1 MRLWAISEIV
11 DLWLELKLM
20 ELSLLLESNPMDRMP
35 SMDPNTS
42 TQELADSTR
51 LGSKPTWLHLTKK
64 LPLKVA
70 VHSQVTMETMAV
82 AMKVVM
88 MATTIMNAK
97 LNATVTTTTR
107 SVGMLATNALMM
119 LTAQMTKET
128 TMVEKVDM
136 VLTANANVIT
146 MMSSAGMI
154 AYNAGMTTTKRTMMV
169 LMRVVMKVE
178 MMVKSL
184 ASTAHASV
192 NMKTWLAGKSAMSA
206 SRLTSVATMP
216 TREMILTKEITEKM
230 KVRSMAVNASMNAS
244 VSTMMKNVGK
254 TAITAG
260 RKFTQKTMK
269 VKRVKAKTMVAMT
282 WCASKSVNVTM
293 TTKSVGTLATNA

>member
-1 MRLWAISEIV
+1 
-11 DLWLELKLM
+11 
-20 ELSLLLESNPMDRMP
+20 MDRMP

-42 TQELADSTR
+42 TQELADSMR

-70 VHSQVTMETMAV
+70 VHSQVTME
-82 AMKVVM
+82 
-88 MATTIMNAK
+88 
-97 LNATVTTTTR
+97 
-107 SVGMLATNALMM
+107 
-119 LTAQMTKET
+119 
-128 TMVEKVDM
+128 
-136 VLTANANVIT
+136 
-146 MMSSAGMI
+146 
-154 AYNAGMTTTKRTMMV
+154 TMMV

-206 SRLTSVATMP
+206 SRLISVATMP

-230 KVRSMAVNASMNAS
+230 KVRSMAVNASKNAT

-293 TTKSVGTLATNA
+293 TTKSVGA

>member
-1 MRLWAISEIV
+1 
-11 DLWLELKLM
+11 
-20 ELSLLLESNPMDRMP
+20 
-35 SMDPNTS
+35 
-42 TQELADSTR
+42 
-51 LGSKPTWLHLTKK
+51 
-64 LPLKVA
+64 
-70 VHSQVTMETMAV
+70 
-82 AMKVVM
+82 M
-88 MATTIMNAK
+88 MNSAGMNAH
-97 LNATVTTTTR
+97 NAGTTTTR
-107 SVGMLATNALMM
+107 
-119 LTAQMTKET
+119 K
-128 TMVEKVDM
+128 
-136 VLTANANVIT
+136 T
-146 MMSSAGMI
+146 MMA
-154 AYNAGMTTTKRTMMV
+154 
-169 LMRVVMKVE
+169 VVMKVA

-184 ASTAHASV
+184 ALIAHANV
-192 NMKTWLAGKSAMSA
+192 NMKTWSAGKSAMSA

-230 KVRSMAVNASMNAS
+230 KVRSMAVNASMNAT

>member
-1 MRLWAISEIV
+1 
-11 DLWLELKLM
+11 
-20 ELSLLLESNPMDRMP
+20 MDRMP

-42 TQELADSTR
+42 TQELADSMR

-128 TMVEKVDM
+128 TMVEK
-136 VLTANANVIT
+136 A
-146 MMSSAGMI
+146 
-154 AYNAGMTTTKRTMMV
+154 TT
-169 LMRVVMKVE
+169 
-178 MMVKSL
+178 
-184 ASTAHASV
+184 
-192 NMKTWLAGKSAMSA
+192 
-206 SRLTSVATMP
+206 
-216 TREMILTKEITEKM
+216 I
-230 KVRSMAVNASMNAS
+230 MNAKLNA
-244 VSTMMKNVGK
+244 T
-254 TAITAG
+254 
-260 RKFTQKTMK
+260 
-269 VKRVKAKTMVAMT
+269 
-282 WCASKSVNVTM
+282 VT
-293 TTKSVGTLATNA
+293 T